1 MCANASNFQQS
12 ELELRDFGC
21 SYKTLHI
28 LSWNLTFDNQ
38 SFSPCIYIIVF
49 FWTFSVPNKP
59 TKHGRVRRRAGTTA
73 DHVMHNIIISR
84 YLPSLNFSM
93 YTAFLKTI
101 KNGSFRITIWYTT
114 LLVSEIKT
122 KYMSHICENTTK
134 GYLSAA
140 PGASQADKKFT
151 CKQVTL
157 ARDKLI

>member
-114 LLVSEIKT
+114 LLTPESLRFLLLRKQYLFPFFGNGCFQKRKKVLFLEQQKT
-122 KYMSHICENTTK
+122 
-134 GYLSAA
+134 
-140 PGASQADKKFT
+140 
-151 CKQVTL
+151 
-157 ARDKLI
+157 